1 MPRALNCRLVAV
13 GAVRKT
19 VKKGE
24 DADVVRLRKDR
35 DGQLII
41 ASRHKPTPMSKRG
54 YVPWVR
60 GTFKVRHSLAAFLA
74 ATVAPPLSPPSPPV
88 PRVRLKLRPPP
99 PPPPPP
105 PPEPPP
111 VRFAFPTLTPRYQ
124 AVAKRA
130 RTARFDLICDLAGV
144 PGTNR
149 PPMPDVPPWALP
161 LPPPPSLDWT
171 PARKRPKRPKRSGP
185 PEPPKPSPV
194 APVPRE
200 PEPNLLAWGEV
211 DLICWETMPPPTP

>member
-1 MPRALNCRLVAV
+1 MPRALNCRLVTV

-19 VKKGE
+19 VKSEE
-24 DADVVRLRKDR
+24 DADVVRLRR
-35 DGQLII
+35 DCNAQLII
-41 ASRHKPTPMSKRG
+41 ASRFKPTPMSKRG

-60 GTFKVRHSLAAFLA
+60 GRFKVQHSLAAFLA
-74 ATVAPPLSPPSPPV
+74 ATVASSPPSPPSPPV
-88 PRVRLKLRPPP
+88 PRVRLKLR
-99 PPPPPP
+99 PPP

-111 VRFAFPTLTPRYQ
+111 VRFAFPTLTPRYE
-124 AVAKRA
+124 AVAERA
-130 RTARFDLICDLAGV
+130 RSARFDLIRDLAGV
-144 PGTNR
+144 PRTNR

-171 PARKRPKRPKRSGP
+171 PARTRPKRPK
-185 PEPPKPSPV
+185 PPKPTPV

>member
-1 MPRALNCRLVAV
+1 MPRALNCRLVTV

-19 VKKGE
+19 VKSEE

-35 DGQLII
+35 HGQLII
-41 ASRHKPTPMSKRG
+41 ASRRKPTPMSKRG

-60 GTFKVRHSLAAFLA
+60 GICRVQHSLAAFLA
-74 ATVAPPLSPPSPPV
+74 ASAPPAPPSPPSPPV
-88 PRVRLKLRPPP
+88 PRVKLKLR
-99 PPPPPP
+99 PPPPP

-111 VRFAFPTLTPRYQ
+111 VQFAFPALTPWGQ
-124 AVAKRA
+124 AVAERA
-130 RTARFDLICDLAGV
+130 RSARFDLMCDLAGV

-161 LPPPPSLDWT
+161 LPQPPSIDWT
-171 PARKRPKRPKRSGP
+171 PARKRPKRPKPRKP
-185 PEPPKPSPV
+185 PPV
-194 APVPRE
+194 APVPRAL
-200 PEPNLLAWGEV
+200 EPNLLAWGEV